1 MIFRGRAPVPWPEE
15 PRERRAWLRDHLRF
29 SIEATLHLVEH
40 LVTTFFVMLLIGVS
54 IALPAGLWVVKDYLS
69 YADLV
74 WPAES
79 GFNVFFSNEATDE
92 QINATAKTI
101 RNHALVSEVFLI
113 PKSTA
118 LREFLT
124 AADLPNVAEGL
135 TENPLPNA
143 LTVYVKEDVQTQ
155 EIEQL
160 TEFIEQFETIDQ
172 VSYDAQIISRFNA
185 IQAIFNRLQWVV
197 AATFC
202 LFSLFVSASAVRIA
216 IETRVHEL
224 RILYVIGSP
233 QHIARG
239 PFLWSGFLYGT
250 LGGIFAS
257 VLLTLVLIYLEEPL
271 RSLTA
276 SYGVERNLENLSWL
290 FVASVWLTGSLIGLG
305 SAFYATWRH
314 LQRIT
319 MNWAI

>member
-1 MIFRGRAPVPWPEE
+1 MIFRGQSPTPWPAE
-15 PRERRAWLRDHLRF
+15 PRERRAWVRDHLRF
-29 SIEATLHLVEH
+29 GIEATIHLVEH
-40 LVTTFFVMLLIGVS
+40 VVTTFFVMLLIGVS
-54 IALPAGLWVVKDYLS
+54 IALTSGLWVVRDYLG

-79 GFNVFFSNEATDE
+79 GFNVFFSNEATDM
-92 QINATAKTI
+92 QIDAAAKTI
-101 RNHALVSEVFLI
+101 GNHALVSKVFLI

-118 LREFLT
+118 LQEFLT

-143 LTVYVKEDVQTQ
+143 LTVYVKDNVQTQ

-160 TEFIEQFETIDQ
+160 THFIDQ
-172 VSYDAQIISRFNA
+172 LDTIAQISYDAQTISRFNA
-185 IQAIFNRLQWVV
+185 IQTIFDRMQWVI

-202 LFSLFVSASAVRIA
+202 LFTLFVSASAVRIA
-216 IETRVHEL
+216 IETRAHEL
-224 RILYVIGSP
+224 RILHVIGSP
-233 QHIARG
+233 QRIARG
-239 PFLWSGFLYGT
+239 PFLWCGFLYGT
-250 LGGIFAS
+250 LGGVFAS

-276 SYGVERNLENLSWL
+276 SYGVERNLESLGW
-290 FVASVWLTGSLIGLG
+290 FFIIAVWFTGSLIGLG

-319 MNWAI
+319 QSWAI